1 MKKIIS
7 LTLAV
12 LGLMLLVSPSAQP
25 QFSCVF
31 PEEPN
36 NIVRSGGGSITLVAL
51 NWEGDSQPVEEAI
64 KEVIP
69 LLEESPFLSWPPA
82 RGSGTVPVYP
92 ATEELI
98 WCWNRNHKLQW
109 GEFRSRTGP
118 TGPGIYLLPNLD
130 PLALRVTIAHET
142 VHAFW
147 TGNELIPRLVSV
159 PIIVNYTMAR
169 IKGSP

>member
-1 MKKIIS
+1 MWKIIS
-7 LTLAV
+7 LTLV
-12 LGLMLLVSPSAQP
+12 FLGLMIVPSSQP
-25 QFSCVF
+25 EPLFDCVF

-36 NIVRSGGGSITLVAL
+36 YLIRSGDTVNLITL
-51 NWEGDSQPVEEAI
+51 NWKEEKQTEVEKAI
-64 KEVIP
+64 EEVVP
-69 LLEESPFLSWPPA
+69 FLKDNPFLSWPPA